1 MAAVL
6 RAATVGV
13 MGGKMA
19 AMLGGE
25 DGGRVGTMA
34 AVLWGGTWRLCWGSH
49 LGSGRGM

>member
-19 AMLGGE
+19 AMLGGGGWWPCW
-25 DGGRVGTMA
+25 DYGGRVVGRNMA
-34 AVLWGGTWRLCWGSH
+34 AVLGQPSWEW
-49 LGSGRGM
+49 